1 MTDASSTSSA
11 TFQGPAPL
19 LIVLSGPS
27 GVGKDAVLSRM
38 REQARPYHFTVT
50 ATTRARRPAERNGVD
65 YVFVSREEF
74 RRMIDE
80 GDLLEWAE
88 VYGNMY
94 GVPRSQV
101 VRALGE
107 GKDVMIKAD
116 VQGAATIRRLAPDA
130 VFIFLA
136 PPSMEEL
143 ASRLSLRM
151 TESLEAFQ
159 LRLRTAQSEMDEAS
173 KFDYVVINHRD
184 RINET
189 VYEIE
194 TVVDRERR
202 KASPGRMQL

>member
-1 MTDASSTSSA
+1 
-11 TFQGPAPL
+11 
-19 LIVLSGPS
+19 
-27 GVGKDAVLSRM
+27 
-38 REQARPYHFTVT
+38 
-50 ATTRARRPAERNGVD
+50 
-65 YVFVSREEF
+65 
-74 RRMIDE
+74 MIDE